1 MGTSEGKGAP
11 WCVAHV
17 LENLSHLKRVQDNLD
32 TGLDI
37 LLLSS
42 QPYEGKIKKV
52 FFVESFGK
60 TYLSPFEGF
69 MREGV
74 VCTTPAEALKRVQ
87 EIYTHSTQRI
97 QEAFKQ
103 FGQDSENLSVA
114 EATYPYVGFV
124 IPPSQLNV
132 DARVAYGAALE
143 AGVYGTTLT
152 RPDLFA
158 DYYLEQLGLLMTHH
172 GCPVVVGKST
182 WPIPLPFVDE
192 ETLSKVKFEDLWDL
206 QASFAL
212 PDLTKVDDTIVNG
225 TASEANGSPR
235 PLAPFTAE
243 RVDYSLHRL
252 HHYCGTSAGHFQR
265 FILLTNYQRYVDSF
279 IDFSLSSLENHEIYT
294 AFVAPGDVI
303 TPNTRLK
310 GKGPINGGAAPAHLP
325 QMPAYHLK
333 RADGNGITFINIGV
347 GPTNAKTITD
357 HLAVLRP
364 HCWIMLGHCAGFRR
378 SQRLGD
384 YVLAHGYVRD
394 DHVLDEDMPL
404 WVPIP
409 PIAEVQVALQEA
421 VAQVTG
427 LNGLELKTRMRTGT
441 VVSTDNRNWELRS
454 MELFKHYNQSRAIAL
469 DLESATV
476 ATNGFRFRVP
486 YGTLLCVS
494 DKPLHGE
501 LKLRG
506 MANQFYQ
513 EQVSQHLD
521 IGLATIRI
529 LEKKGVEMLHSR
541 KLRGFDEP
549 PFR

>member
-1 MGTSEGKGAP
+1 M
-11 WCVAHV
+11 
-17 LENLSHLKRVQDNLD
+17 
-32 TGLDI
+32 
-37 LLLSS
+37 
-42 QPYEGKIKKV
+42 
-52 FFVESFGK
+52 ESFGYAQL
-60 TYLSPFEGF
+60 TSFEGCI
-69 MREGV
+69 REGV
-74 VCTTPAEALKRVQ
+74 VCMTPQEALKKIQ
-87 EIYTHSTQRI
+87 EIYTNSTAMI
-97 QEAFKQ
+97 QKAFRQ
-103 FGQDSENLSVA
+103 VGQKTDILSLE

-124 IPPSQLNV
+124 IPSSQLNV

-152 RPDLFA
+152 KPDLFA
-158 DYYLEQLGLLMTHH
+158 DYYLEQLGLLMNHH
-172 GCPVVVGKST
+172 GCPVVVGQSD

-192 ETLSKVKFEDLWDL
+192 ETSSKVKPEDLWDL
-206 QASFAL
+206 QVNFAL

-225 TASEANGSPR
+225 TASETEGPR

-252 HHYCGTSAGHFQR
+252 HHYCGSSASHFQR
-265 FILLTNYQRYVDSF
+265 FILLTNYQRYVDDF
-279 IDFSLSSLENHEIYT
+279 IQFSLSELKNNDLYT
-294 AFVAPGDVI
+294 AFVEPGNVI
-303 TPNTRLK
+303 TKNARM
-310 GKGPINGGAAPAHLP
+310 GGHAFTNPGVSPQHLP

-364 HCWIMLGHCAGFRR
+364 HCWIMLGHCGGFRR

-394 DHVLDEDMPL
+394 DHVLDEDVPL
-404 WVPIP
+404 WIPIP

-421 VAQVTG
+421 VAHVTG
-427 LNGLELKTRMRTGT
+427 LDGPELKTRMRTGT

-454 MELFKHYNQSRAIAL
+454 MELFKHYNQSRAIAV

-476 ATNGFRFRVP
+476 AANGFRFRVP

-506 MANQFYQ
+506 MASQFYQ
-513 EQVSQHLD
+513 ERVSQHLE
-521 IGLATIRI
+521 IGLETIRI
-529 LEKKGVEMLHSR
+529 LQEKGVEMLHSR